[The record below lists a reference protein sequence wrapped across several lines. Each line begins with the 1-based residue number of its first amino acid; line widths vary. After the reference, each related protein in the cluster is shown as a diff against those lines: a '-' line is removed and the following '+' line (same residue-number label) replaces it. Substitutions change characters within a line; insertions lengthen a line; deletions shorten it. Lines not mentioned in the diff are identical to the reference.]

1 MAAGVVQFDEATHTY
16 TRDGVV
22 LPGVTTILKRISKAL
37 YRHVDPALMERAAAL
52 GTAVHK
58 LIELDIA
65 GTLDEDALDPQLHLY
80 LKSWRQFRA
89 TSGFR
94 PLLSEVVVWSDR
106 YGYAGQ
112 LDMLGELHDF
122 IALIDA
128 KRCAQVPVTAGPQTA
143 GYEIAAR
150 ERFPEIFASGKRVK
164 RFALQLNTDG
174 THRLVPF
181 PDPNDARVFLSELT
195 ARNFLLKHKLP
206 TED

>member
-1 MAAGVVQFDEATHTY
+1 MSAAGMHFDAESHTY
-16 TRDGVV
+16 RLDGKV
-22 LPGVTTILKRISKAL
+22 LDSVTTILKRLSREA
-37 YRHVDPALMERAAAL
+37 YRFVDKSVMERAAAL

-65 GTLDEDALDPQLHLY
+65 GTLDEEALHPDLLSY
-80 LKSWRQFRA
+80 LQSWRRFLA

-94 PLLSEVVVWSDR
+94 PILSEQIVWSAR
-106 YGYAGQ
+106 YCYAGQ
-112 LDMLGELHDF
+112 LDLLGELHDF
-122 IALIDA
+122 IALVDA

-150 ERFPEIFASGKRVK
+150 ERFPEIFIKGKPVK

-181 PDPNDARVFLSELT
+181 TDPDDARVFLSELT
-195 ARNFLLKHKLP
+195 SRNFLKKHKLLS
-206 TED
+206 ED

>member
-1 MAAGVVQFDEATHTY
+1 MHYDAETHTY
-16 TRDGVV
+16 RLNGEVV
-22 LPGVTTILKRISKAL
+22 PGVTTVLKRISQEA
-37 YRHVDPALMERAAAL
+37 YRFVDRALMDRAAAL

-58 LIELDIA
+58 LIELRIA
-65 GTLDEDALDPQLHLY
+65 GTLDTDALDPQLLPY
-80 LKSWRQFRA
+80 LHSWDRFIA
-89 TSGFR
+89 TSGFL
-94 PLLSEVVVWSDR
+94 PLLSEQIVWSLR
-106 YGYAGQ
+106 YRFAGQ
-112 LDMLGELHDF
+112 LDLLGELHDC

-150 ERFPEIFASGKRVK
+150 ERFPELFRSGRPVK

-181 PDPNDARVFLSELT
+181 TDPDDARVFLSELT
-195 ARNFLLKHKLP
+195 TRNFLRKHKLL

>member
-1 MAAGVVQFDEATHTY
+1 MAASVLHFDEATHTY
-16 TRDGVV
+16 TLNGRQID
-22 LPGVTTILKRISKAL
+22 GVTTILKRLSRAA
-37 YRHVDPALMERAAAL
+37 YRFVDKSVMERAAAL

-65 GTLDEDALDPQLHLY
+65 GTLDEDALDAELLPY
-80 LKSWRQFRA
+80 LASWRRFVA

-94 PLLSEVVVWSDR
+94 PMKSEERVWSER
-106 YGYAGQ
+106 YGFAGTMD
-112 LDMLGELHDF
+112 LLGELHDY

-150 ERFPEIFASGKRVK
+150 ERFPEIFVAGRRVK

-181 PDPNDARVFLSELT
+181 NDPNDARVFLSELT
-195 ARNFLLKHKLP
+195 SRNFLKSHGL

>member
-1 MAAGVVQFDEATHTY
+1 MGAAVLQYDDATHTY
-16 TRDGVV
+16 TLDGKV
-22 LPGVTTILKRISKAL
+22 LPSVTQILKRLSQVA
-37 YRHVDPALMERAAAL
+37 YRFVDRKVMDRAAAL

-80 LKSWRQFRA
+80 LKSWRTFRA
-89 TSGFR
+89 TSGFH
-94 PLLSEVVVWSDR
+94 PMLSEQRVHSER
-106 YGYAGQ
+106 YGYAGT
-112 LDMLGELHDF
+112 LDMLGELHGS

-143 GYEIAAR
+143 GYELAAR
-150 ERFPEIFASGKRVK
+150 ERFPEIFTGKRAK

-181 PDPNDARVFLSELT
+181 TDPDDARVFLSELT
-195 ARNFLLKHKLP
+195 SRNFLSKHNLLQ
-206 TED
+206 ED

>member
-1 MAAGVVQFDEATHTY
+1 MSTEVHFDAESHTY
-16 TRDGVV
+16 TLDGKV
-22 LPGVTTILKRISKAL
+22 LPSVTTILKRMSREA
-37 YRHVDPALMERAAAL
+37 YRCVDRSVMARAAAL

-65 GTLDEDALDPQLHLY
+65 GTLDVDGLDPQLLPY
-80 LKSWRQFRA
+80 LHSWHRFLA

-94 PLLSEVVVWSDR
+94 PILSEQVVWSTR

-112 LDMLGELHDF
+112 LDLLGELHDF

-143 GYEIAAR
+143 GYEIASR
-150 ERFPEIFASGKRVK
+150 ERFPDLFPQGKPIR

-181 PDPNDARVFLSELT
+181 TDPDDTRVFLSELT
-195 ARNFLLKHKLP
+195 CRNFMMKHKLL